1 MVRSTAKDSLT
12 KPPLHTI
19 NQMYAAG
26 FFMNYFRMDDLKKKI
41 LHMALLFAG
50 ALLVGIGAAVATE
63 YMQTDAEQKVR
74 APHRADEPHLESCE
88 PEDVRDVQEQTRQT
102 SGQKYAELSEQGY
115 MKIQSESTG
124 STALQTHWEREEKI
138 SMQTEVSDESALEN
152 RTRQDEQIKKVALTF
167 DDGPNPE
174 YTGMLLDG
182 LKERGVKA
190 TFFVLGSEVELYPQL
205 VRRASEEG
213 HLIGVHAYRHVNLRQ
228 LSDGQAIEQ
237 IDRTNGAIYRATGQY
252 ASYIRPPYGCWKE
265 DLDYEVQMVEVLW
278 DIDPRDW
285 ATTSSDLVVQRVL
298 KEVEES
304 SIILLHDASKSSV
317 QAAFTIIDTL
327 QEQGYTFVT
336 VEELILE

>member
-1 MVRSTAKDSLT
+1 MMRSTAKDSLT

-41 LHMALLFAG
+41 LRMALLFAG
-50 ALLVGIGAAVATE
+50 ALLVGIGAAVVTE
-63 YMQTDAEQKVR
+63 YMK
-74 APHRADEPHLESCE
+74 ADVEKTP
-88 PEDVRDVQEQTRQT
+88 
-102 SGQKYAELSEQGY
+102 
-115 MKIQSESTG
+115 M
-124 STALQTHWEREEKI
+124 QTHWAREEKI
-138 SMQTEVSDESALEN
+138 SMQEEVLGASALE
-152 RTRQDEQIKKVALTF
+152 RAKRQDEQVKKVALTF
-167 DDGPNPE
+167 DDGPNPD

-182 LKERGVKA
+182 LKERGVRA

-205 VRRASEEG
+205 VKRASEEG

-228 LSDGQAIEQ
+228 LSDGEAVEQ
-237 IDRTNGAIYRATGQY
+237 VDRTNDAIYRATGQH

-285 ATTSSDLVVQRVL
+285 ATTSSSLVVQRVL
-298 KEVEES
+298 SEVEEN

-317 QAAFTIIDTL
+317 QAAFTIIDEL
-327 QEQGYTFVT
+327 ENQGYTFVT
-336 VEELILE
+336 VEELLIE